1 MVRYLRLI
9 MLIGLLAA
17 VSGCGIARQLE
28 SNATR
33 DKLMHLQVGM
43 DRDLVLSLMG
53 NPYTREGYG
62 DKEYLFYETNHWAND
77 ERKRFTPILIMN
89 GKIAGWGQK
98 YYRDPRE

>member
-1 MVRYLRLI
+1 M
-9 MLIGLLAA
+9 AA

-28 SNATR
+28 SNAVR

-89 GKIAGWGQK
+89 GKVAGWGQK
-98 YYRDPRE
+98 YYRDPSEQKSKAGIRAESP